1 MSGILAEMLYQIWLR
16 FEKLEAW
23 RMRRAKGEDTVIRES
38 WWARREAAEGLL
50 GTETRYRPTP
60 KPLRLLELLVWYSPL
75 GQLIV
80 WRAKRGPW

>member
-1 MSGILAEMLYQIWLR
+1 MLYQIWLR

-23 RMRRAKGEDTVIRES
+23 WLQHKKGGEIVIRES
-38 WWARREAAEGLL
+38 WWARREAAGGYL

-60 KPLRLLELLVWYSPL
+60 KLLRLLELLVWYSPL

-80 WRAKRGPW
+80 WRAKRGDW